1 MLYGF
6 LLTLYIINCL
16 LLALLILLQQG
27 KSSLGIGA
35 LGGGSQILFGG
46 SGGQELFQKMTWIMG
61 AILLIGSLSLSIMK
75 SSGVHSSRYV
85 NNSRAMNMPITETE
99 VDSFA
104 DIIEEPAQ

>member
-16 LLALLILLQQG
+16 LLALIILLQQG

-46 SGGQELFQKMTWIMG
+46 SGGQELFQKITWILG
-61 AILLIGSLSLSIMK
+61 AILLVGSLSLSIMK
-75 SSGVHSSRYV
+75 STGTHASRYV
-85 NNSRAMNMPITETE
+85 GGNSAQMPTE

-104 DIIEEPAQ
+104 DVIEEPAQSN